1 MDAEMHLILAAATTW
16 EEAVAEP
23 TEEYTG
29 AAEDAVV
36 DAVVDAEAVAV
47 RTTGVLEVRCA
58 PTAKEDLV
66 PRLPAPDA
74 TLAAALVSPSLVL
87 LAQLSTTPAAN
98 AAKRRLLP
106 ESASG
111 HACGPAAVLVLHPS
125 LNLSP

>member
-29 AAEDAVV
+29 AAE